1 MSATDELRTAAKVE
15 RDEWGDEIDSY
26 PVASAIHLAVADL
39 LDAHAGDWDASD
51 GDDCCG
57 PDDECFE
64 CSRNKAVLRVA
75 RAINDGAS

>member
-1 MSATDELRTAAKVE
+1 MNAADELRAAAKVE
-15 RDEWGDEIDSY
+15 RDDWGEWGGAY
-26 PVASAIHLAVADL
+26 PKASAVHLALADL
-39 LDAHAGDWDASD
+39 LEAHAGDWDASD

>member
-1 MSATDELRTAAKVE
+1 VTAVEELMEAVARE
-15 RDEWGDEIDSY
+15 RREWSDFSVHTRDGR
-26 PVASAIHLAVADL
+26 IHHALADL

-51 GDDCCG
+51 EDDYCG

-75 RAINDGAS
+75 RAINGGVA